1 MRKLTL
7 ISAFLLICV
16 LSRSQDFYVSPGY
29 YPTQDEIVLNWTADA
44 SLDVDSYQRPGWL
57 KRNARPLGMIAYHI
71 GTVALGSTADGLY
84 DEGHK
89 EWAHAL
95 HAVEVAALIS
105 GPFIFKV
112 KLNEAGWYLASYA
125 ALRFSTFDLGYN
137 LVRGLPPL
145 YNGST
150 SWYDKTMSKMPDSG
164 EVWIKSI
171 FLTVGVSIPLNELR

>member
-29 YPTQDEIVLNWTADA
+29 YPTETENALEWTSEL
-44 SLDVDSYQRPGWL
+44 SLKVDSYQRPGWL
-57 KRNARPLGMIAYHI
+57 KKNARPLGIIAYNI
-71 GTVALGSTADGLY
+71 GTVALGSVADGLY

-95 HAVEVAALIS
+95 HAVEVGALIS
-105 GPFIFKV
+105 GPFIFNI
-112 KLNEAGWYLASYA
+112 KLNEAGWYIASYA
-125 ALRFSTFDLGYN
+125 SMRLALFDLGYN
-137 LVRGLPPL
+137 ATRGLPAL

-150 SWYDKTMSKMPDSG
+150 SWYDQIMSKVPEHG
-164 EVWIKSI
+164 RAFIKTI
-171 FLTVGVSIPLNELR
+171 AFTVSVSIPINELK